1 MAYAELSS
9 TINNLISESGNDW
22 ENIPGGLDKVS
33 ESSIGAVWGIG
44 AGKLYVCLAPCK
56 GNWNLVD
63 SNVIDFTT
71 DDTTIYFLKA
81 GSLNSKNANN
91 SGETLSIPIN
101 ISLQEIFNTSS
112 YIWGQSGTQK
122 YKLAKP
128 GTTSNW
134 MEVQDTSGVNITS
147 ASSQALYGV
156 AKGIAYK
163 SDETLQS
170 GWKEIPQFK
179 GLFTGILGGADQ
191 TALYGVDGI
200 KLQECKG
207 DSCQSLPIPS
217 PIKNLSPNPNTL
229 WMTSETQG
237 NLGNIYMKDNKPPNL
252 IKDVQPL
259 DEERDLIVQD
269 SEKNYELST
278 YYNVISK
285 QFSEL
290 KKMFKFPHKTEIET
304 EKKTE
309 EKTIHTSQQAILF
322 EKAVPFLFRGLI
334 VVAALIVTYL
344 CNGFFGEFTNYIALT
359 VLLVGAYF
367 VFNFNFNLNINGV

>member
-1 MAYAELSS
+1 
-9 TINNLISESGNDW
+9 
-22 ENIPGGLDKVS
+22 
-33 ESSIGAVWGIG
+33 
-44 AGKLYVCLAPCK
+44 
-56 GNWNLVD
+56 
-63 SNVIDFTT
+63 
-71 DDTTIYFLKA
+71 
-81 GSLNSKNANN
+81 
-91 SGETLSIPIN
+91 
-101 ISLQEIFNTSS
+101 
-112 YIWGQSGTQK
+112 
-122 YKLAKP
+122 
-128 GTTSNW
+128 
-134 MEVQDTSGVNITS
+134 
-147 ASSQALYGV
+147 
-156 AKGIAYK
+156 
-163 SDETLQS
+163 
-170 GWKEIPQFK
+170 
-179 GLFTGILGGADQ
+179 
-191 TALYGVDGI
+191 
-200 KLQECKG
+200 
-207 DSCQSLPIPS
+207 
-217 PIKNLSPNPNTL
+217 
-229 WMTSETQG
+229 MTSETQG

-290 KKMFKFPHKTEIET
+290 KKMFQFPHKTEIET